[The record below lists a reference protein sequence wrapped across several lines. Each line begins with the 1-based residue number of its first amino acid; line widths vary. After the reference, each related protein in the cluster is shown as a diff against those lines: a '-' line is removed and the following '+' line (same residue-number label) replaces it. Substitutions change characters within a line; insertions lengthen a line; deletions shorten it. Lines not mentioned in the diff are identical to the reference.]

1 MRAEQ
6 RVLPGRSRDLR
17 VRSLSA
23 SDLRRD
29 AEEDEVCL
37 PSTAAT
43 KEPETE
49 NKKGNNKDAS
59 STTQQSFRAA
69 E

>member
-6 RVLPGRSRDLR
+6 RVQERSRDVR
-17 VRSLSA
+17 VSSLFA

-37 PSTAAT
+37 PSAAAT

-49 NKKGNNKDAS
+49 H
-59 STTQQSFRAA
+59 QF
-69 E
+69 